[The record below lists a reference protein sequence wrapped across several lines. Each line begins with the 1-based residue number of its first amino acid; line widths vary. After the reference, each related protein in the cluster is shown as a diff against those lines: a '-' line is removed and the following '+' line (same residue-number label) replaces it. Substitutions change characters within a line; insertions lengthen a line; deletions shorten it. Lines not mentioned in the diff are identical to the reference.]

1 MEKLSFE
8 NRDGVQLSAR
18 LELPDNNPPVAYA
31 IFAHCFTCSKNLSA
45 IRSVAAALG
54 RYNIAVLSFD
64 FTGLGESSGDFADT
78 SFSSNVSDLLD
89 AAAYLQA
96 NHTAPQ
102 ILVGH
107 SLGGAAVL
115 KAALQLPSVQAVA
128 TIGAPADVDH
138 IEHHFAAAVPEIES
152 EGVAHVQIVGRPFT
166 IKRAFLDDIRAQS
179 IENCVPQLKAALLVL
194 HSPIDNTVGIQNAER
209 IFTAAKHP
217 RSFVSLDKADH
228 LLGRKA
234 DADFAG
240 EVIGAWSRRYLQTA
254 PDTTQT
260 GAAVDGTA
268 ASAPDAA
275 AQAPQHQVELATG
288 LVPYTTEIHSGRH
301 RLLAD
306 EPTRLGGQDMGP
318 NPYDYLLSALGA
330 CTSMTI
336 KMYAD
341 RKKWPLESVH
351 VALDHAKIHASD
363 CADCDTP
370 PENKNAKI
378 DEIQRIIELRGPLSD
393 EQRERLM
400 EIADRCPVHRTLH
413 GEIKVRTSEKR

>member
-1 MEKLSFE
+1 MRMEKLSFE

-18 LELPDNNPPVAYA
+18 LELPGDNRPVAYA

-45 IRSVAAALG
+45 IRSVAAAMG

-89 AAAYLQA
+89 AAAYLEGHYA
-96 NHTAPQ
+96 APQ

-138 IEHHFAAAVPEIES
+138 IEHHFSASVPEIES
-152 EGVAHVQIVGRPFT
+152 EGVANVQIVGRPFT

-179 IENCVPQLKAALLVL
+179 IEDCVPQLKAALLVL
-194 HSPIDNTVGIQNAER
+194 HSPIDSTASIENATR
-209 IFTAAKHP
+209 IFMAAKHP
-217 RSFVSLDKADH
+217 RSFVSLDQADH

-240 EVIGAWSRRYLQTA
+240 EVIGAWSRRYLQDT
-254 PDTTQT
+254 PDTTQS
-260 GAAVDGTA
+260 GATADGVAATA
-268 ASAPDAA
+268 ETDQPPA
-275 AQAPQHQVELATG
+275 HQVELSTG

-301 RLLAD
+301 RMLAD

-341 RKKWPLESVH
+341 RKQWPLESVH
-351 VALDHAKIHASD
+351 VALDHAKIHAAD
-363 CADCDTP
+363 CADCETP
-370 PENKNAKI
+370 PESKTVKI
-378 DEIQRIIELRGPLSD
+378 DEIQRIITLSGPLSD
-393 EQRERLM
+393 EQRARLM

-413 GEIKVRTSEKR
+413 SEIKVRTSENR